1 MLRAKLKQH
10 ILDICR
16 QQEIQVEWR
25 RSSRGGWAVHEFDLS
40 AFRRSRARSRM
51 PLRFT
56 KSAMC

>member
-25 RSSRGGWAVHEFDLS
+25 RSSRGGWAVPNSSLS
-40 AFRRSRARSRM
+40 AFRPSRVRSRAHPR
-51 PLRFT
+51 
-56 KSAMC
+56 K